1 MVTDLDSSTAKKAL
15 AERRYFSLSYDIPKT
30 LNDLAELIR
39 SRIRRVALAVHESGY
54 LVPEDNV
61 EEIRTTIKV
70 ATTAINEKRREA
82 GKPDIEA
89 PKIRLLKIDAGELP
103 EILDWAKERAEQ
115 IVKDLTK
122 SFEER
127 LAAVVPNVEKAIES
141 KKLEINDKAREIAQR
156 KKAILRDLKKR
167 AEDADAAFFWFAST
181 GNAKSVLKGVF
192 GLIDAERKALSEVA
206 QLGDEALHQTQLPLT
221 T

>member
-1 MVTDLDSSTAKKAL
+1 MHDVTSRTAQEAL
-15 AERRYFSLSYDIPKT
+15 KSRRYHSLSYDIPTT

-39 SRIRRVALAVHESGY
+39 SRIRPYALAVHESGY
-54 LVPEDNV
+54 LLPEENV
-61 EEIRTTIKV
+61 QTIRETINV

-82 GKPDIEA
+82 GKPNIAA
-89 PKIRLLKIDAGELP
+89 PKIRLLKIDADELP
-103 EILDWAKERAEQ
+103 EILDWARERAEQ

-127 LAAVVPNVEKAIES
+127 LAAVVGLVEKAIDA
-141 KKLEINDKAREIAQR
+141 KKIDVNDKAVEIAAR

-167 AEDADAAFFWFAST
+167 AEDADTAFFWFAST
-181 GNAKSVLKGVF
+181 GSSKADLKGVL
-192 GLIDAERKALSEVA
+192 GLIDAEKKALAEVA
-206 QLGDEALHQTQLPLT
+206 QIGDVPLKQEVIPT

>member
-1 MVTDLDSSTAKKAL
+1 VVDITSKA
-15 AERRYFSLSYDIPKT
+15 AQEAIKARRYFSLSYDIPKT
-30 LNDLAELIR
+30 LDDLAELIR
-39 SRIRRVALAVHESGY
+39 SRIRRYALAVHESGY
-54 LVPEDNV
+54 LLPEENV
-61 EEIRTTIKV
+61 TEIRDIIKA

-82 GKPDIEA
+82 GKEIIEA
-89 PKIRLLKIDAGELP
+89 PKIRLLKIDADELP

-115 IVKDLTK
+115 IVKELTK

-141 KKLEINDKAREIAQR
+141 KKIEVNDKAREIAQR

-167 AEDADAAFFWFAST
+167 SDDADAAFFWFAST

-206 QLGDEALHQTQLPLT
+206 QIGETPYQQSQLPVT
-221 T
+221 K